1 MGGAGRINRRRLFVS
16 LTLRVF
22 LILLFLSPLLGVPSP
37 ALAQEGDTFWPLL
50 FEVRKLVEENYAGE
64 LDVYT
69 LEEGAIRGMLESLG
83 DPYSEYLS
91 PRDIKAY
98 RKALEQEYTGV
109 GLVLKEE
116 GGSFT
121 IIGVIPSSSAARQG
135 LRPGGVLLKID
146 GQPVKG
152 LTIEEVQQLLQ
163 GEAGSE
169 VNLEIAWPWEGV
181 PRTFVL
187 KRELLHQQT
196 VRAQILDG
204 RLGYLSLAS
213 FPSWAPL
220 EVDRVLS
227 DFKSAG
233 IEGVILDLR
242 GNSGG
247 YLQSALEVASLFLPP
262 GVPVAQVVDKAG
274 RVEILRSA
282 GPGLDL
288 PVVVLVDEGT
298 ASAAELLAGAL
309 QDVGIAYVVGT
320 RTYGKGSI
328 QSIIPLSNGGAL
340 KLTTGFY
347 LTPAGREIEA
357 WGLKPD
363 KEIEGREEQLRYAR
377 KLLLKQERPAA

>member
-1 MGGAGRINRRRLFVS
+1 MGGVGQINRRLFVS
-16 LTLRVF
+16 LTFRIF
-22 LILLFLSPLLGVPSP
+22 LILLFLFPLLGAPPP
-37 ALAQEGDTFWPLL
+37 ALAQEGDAFWSLL
-50 FEVRKLVEENYAGE
+50 FEVRKLIEENYAG
-64 LDVYT
+64 DMDIYA

-98 RKALEQEYTGV
+98 RKALEQEYVGV
-109 GLVLKEE
+109 GLIFKEE
-116 GGSFT
+116 GGNFT
-121 IIGVIPSSSAARQG
+121 IIGIVPSSPAARHG
-135 LRPGGVLLKID
+135 LRPGGVLLKVD

-152 LTIEEVQQLLQ
+152 RTVEEVQGLLQ
-163 GEAGSE
+163 GEVGSE
-169 VNLEIAWPWEGV
+169 VNVEIAWPWEGV

-187 KRELLHQQT
+187 KREPLRQQV
-196 VRAQILDG
+196 VRAEVLDAQ
-204 RLGYLSLAS
+204 LGYLSLAS

-220 EVDRVLS
+220 EVARVLS
-227 DFKSAG
+227 NFKSQGVKG
-233 IEGVILDLR
+233 IILDLR

-262 GVPVAQVVDKAG
+262 GVPVAQVVNKAG
-274 RVEILRSA
+274 QVEILRSA

-357 WGLKPD
+357 RGLKPD

-377 KLLLKQERPAA
+377 KLLFKQERPAA